1 MEELVVAVDGA
12 AIHVEYRPSKSKIA
26 VLVTHGLNSDIR
38 ELGDL
43 PASLHEAGVAVY
55 AFDQR
60 GFGRSTGERGK
71 VDLGR
76 FTNTVD
82 SLIER
87 IRADGYKKIIG
98 VGHSLGASL
107 MIGYASRG
115 DFDGLVVA
123 HPVRC
128 LWDELT
134 RAEKLYFGFV
144 GKRGNKRTVRGA
156 HAGYAPYTVRPRHM
170 AREPHAVQHIKD
182 LDFIQTK
189 INAAIYGFGRTMNA
203 EQWARRV
210 QCPVL
215 AISSVH
221 DKVVDPAGTLRV
233 IQAITTEVTHVD
245 HMGGHSCFLDQ
256 DRAHVIDEIVHWVT
270 S

>member
-1 MEELVVAVDGA
+1 MEELAVTVDGA
-12 AIHVEYRPSKSKIA
+12 QIHVAYWQAKSKTA

-43 PASLHEAGVAVY
+43 PASLNEAGVAVY

-60 GFGRSTGERGK
+60 GFGKSQGERGK

-82 SLIER
+82 VLIER

-98 VGHSLGASL
+98 IGHSLGASL
-107 MIGYASRG
+107 MVGYASRG
-115 DFDGLVVA
+115 DFDGLVIA

-128 LWDELT
+128 LWDELNV
-134 RAEKLYFGFV
+134 AEKAYFGFM
-144 GKRGNKRTVRGA
+144 GKRGNKRALRGI
-156 HAGYAPYTVRPRHM
+156 HAGYAPYTVKPKHL
-170 AREPHAVQHIKD
+170 AREPHAVKHIKE
-182 LDFIQTK
+182 LDFLQKK
-189 INAAIYGFGRTMNA
+189 INAAIYDFGRTMNA

-215 AISSVH
+215 AVSSSH
-221 DKVVDPAGTLRV
+221 DKVVDPAGSLRV
-233 IQAITTEVTHVD
+233 IQAIPTDITHID
-245 HMGGHSCFLDQ
+245 HMGGHSCFLDL

-270 S
+270 T